1 MYIQYTIK
9 KIPVSI
15 IISDGIIARN
25 VSNRMLNAITTIPP
39 INGQMAVLR
48 LLLMRL
54 LLSLVLPP
62 VALPS
67 LLNLLPQH
75 N

>member
-1 MYIQYTIK
+1 ME
-9 KIPVSI
+9 IPASI

-25 VSNRMLNAITTIPP
+25 VSNSMLNAITTIPP
-39 INGQMAVLR
+39 ISGQMTVLC

-75 N
+75 Y